1 MASQYN
7 TQQNQTATL
16 SSAAR
21 LLSFIRRWNLRKLFV
36 PIGWI
41 SRTRHSAVSWGRDNE
56 SRVISSSNSLENFI
70 ISSLVARSPV
80 VRTCGYW
87 KHLKKHSIPA
97 PFPFLTPKR
106 STVASF
112 MDNYQRIKGKEK
124 RKRQAASSWLKTLD
138 INFFYVGIH
147 ALVPCRTNT

>member
-1 MASQYN
+1 MHRDLKGWNPMLINQSINQSTPMASQCN
-7 TQQNQTATL
+7 TQQNHTATL

-80 VRTCGYW
+80 VRTCGYR
-87 KHLKKHSIPA
+87 KHLKKNA
-97 PFPFLTPKR
+97 PFPQPSHSQHQNVLPYLR
-106 STVASF
+106 SWIT
-112 MDNYQRIKGKEK
+112 IKG
-124 RKRQAASSWLKTLD
+124 
-138 INFFYVGIH
+138 
-147 ALVPCRTNT
+147 